1 MNPVQ
6 VLSEVYKTMAGSK
19 KRKPRVKDMQVIEDK
34 KLIKLLMEPTRAKIV
49 FDHLVK
55 GSMTVKQ
62 LADFTGKNPGTI
74 LHHIQKLKEVG
85 LVFEERT
92 EQTQTGI
99 VQRYYRAS
107 AREYRMG
114 ISEMVQATGDDATK
128 RLKSIITSLS
138 VYGIDVPERQIGTA
152 VDLLTA
158 MITRENEI
166 SSRNLI
172 ENEEEYDKLP
182 SSDRGDVSRI
192 IRRFVLEEDSQY
204 RELREKWTAFLRSHR
219 KGV

>member
-1 MNPVQ
+1 M
-6 VLSEVYKTMAGSK
+6 SGSR
-19 KRKPRVKDMQVIEDK
+19 KRKPRIKDMEVIEDK

-49 FDHLVK
+49 FDYLVK
-55 GSMTVKQ
+55 DSMTVKQ
-62 LADFTGKNPGTI
+62 LSEVTGKNPGTI

-114 ISEMVQATGDDATK
+114 ISEMVQATGDDTTK
-128 RLKSIITSLS
+128 RLKSIIRSLS
-138 VYGIDVPERQIGTA
+138 VYGIDIPENQVEKG
-152 VDLLTA
+152 VDLMTA
-158 MITRENEI
+158 LINRENEL
-166 SSRNLI
+166 SSLNLI
-172 ENEEEYDKLP
+172 VNEEGLDELP
-182 SSDRGDVSRI
+182 SSVRGDASRI
-192 IRRFVLEEDSQY
+192 MRRFALEEDSQY
-204 RELREKWTAFLRSHR
+204 RDLRKNWHAFLRSHR

>member
-1 MNPVQ
+1 M
-6 VLSEVYKTMAGSK
+6 SGSK
-19 KRKPRVKDMQVIEDK
+19 KRKPRVKDMEIIEDK
-34 KLIKLLMEPTRAKIV
+34 KMIKILMEPTRAKIV
-49 FDHLVK
+49 FEYLVK
-55 GSMTVKQ
+55 DSKTVKQ
-62 LADFTGKNPGTI
+62 LADITGKNPGTI

-99 VQRYYRAS
+99 VQRFYRAS

-138 VYGIDVPERQIGTA
+138 VYGIDVPERQIGKA

-158 MITRENEI
+158 MINRENEI

-172 ENEEEYDKLP
+172 EKEEEYDKLS

-192 IRRFVLEEDSQY
+192 MRRFVLEEDSQY

-219 KGV
+219 TGV

>member
-1 MNPVQ
+1 M
-6 VLSEVYKTMAGSK
+6 SGSK
-19 KRKPRVKDMQVIEDK
+19 KRKQRVKDMEVVEDK
-34 KLIKLLMEPTRAKIV
+34 NVIKLLMEPTRAKIV
-49 FDHLVK
+49 FDYLVK
-55 GSMTVKQ
+55 DSMTVKQ
-62 LADFTGKNPGTI
+62 LSEVTGKNPGTI

-128 RLKSIITSLS
+128 RLKSIIKSLS
-138 VYGIDVPERQIGTA
+138 VYGIDIPEDQVGEA
-152 VDLLTA
+152 VELLTA
-158 MITRENEI
+158 LISCENDL

-172 ENEEEYDKLP
+172 VNEEDLDKL
-182 SSDRGDVSRI
+182 SSSVRGDASRI
-192 IRRFVLEEDSQY
+192 MRRFALEEDSQY
-204 RELREKWTAFLRSHR
+204 RDLRKKWHAFLGSHR
-219 KGV
+219 TGV

>member
-1 MNPVQ
+1 
-6 VLSEVYKTMAGSK
+6 
-19 KRKPRVKDMQVIEDK
+19 MQVIEDK
-34 KLIKLLMEPTRAKIV
+34 KTIQLLMEPTRAKIV
-49 FDHLVK
+49 FDYLVK
-55 GSMTVKQ
+55 DAMTVKQ
-62 LADFTGKNPGTI
+62 LASVTGKNPGTI

-128 RLKSIITSLS
+128 RLRSIITSLS
-138 VYGIDVPERQIGTA
+138 VYGIDVPEGQIGEA

-158 MITRENEI
+158 LIDKENEI
-166 SSRNLI
+166 SSQNLI
-172 ENEEEYDKLP
+172 VDEDEYDEL
-182 SSDRGDVSRI
+182 SSSERGDASRI
-192 IRRFVLEEDSQY
+192 MRRFALEEDSQY
-204 RELREKWTAFLRSHR
+204 RELREKWHDFLRAHR
-219 KGV
+219 IGVRNE

>member
-1 MNPVQ
+1 M
-6 VLSEVYKTMAGSK
+6 SGSR
-19 KRKPRVKDMQVIEDK
+19 KRKPRIKDMEVIEDK

-49 FDHLVK
+49 FDYLVK
-55 GSMTVKQ
+55 DSMTVKQ
-62 LADFTGKNPGTI
+62 LSEVTGKNPGTI

-114 ISEMVQATGDDATK
+114 ISEMVQATGDDTTK
-128 RLKSIITSLS
+128 RLKSIIRSLS
-138 VYGIDVPERQIGTA
+138 VYGIDVPEDQVEKGMELMTA
-152 VDLLTA
+152 LIDH
-158 MITRENEI
+158 ENEI

-172 ENEEEYDKLP
+172 VNEEDYDKLQ
-182 SSDRGDVSRI
+182 SSVRGDASRI
-192 IRRFVLEEDSQY
+192 MRRFALEEDSQY
-204 RELREKWTAFLRSHR
+204 RDLRSKWHAFLRSHR

>member
-1 MNPVQ
+1 M
-6 VLSEVYKTMAGSK
+6 SGSK
-19 KRKPRVKDMQVIEDK
+19 KRKPRVKDMEVIEDK
-34 KLIKLLMEPTRAKIV
+34 KIIKLLMEPTRAKII
-49 FDHLVK
+49 FDYLVK
-55 GSMTVKQ
+55 DSMTVKQ
-62 LADFTGKNPGTI
+62 LSGVTGKNPGTI

-138 VYGIDVPERQIGTA
+138 VYGIDVPERQIGEA

-158 MITRENEI
+158 MINRENEI
-166 SSRNLI
+166 SSSDLI
-172 ENEEEYDKLP
+172 MKGDEYDKLK

-192 IRRFVLEEDSQY
+192 MRRFVLEEDSQY
-204 RELREKWTAFLRSHR
+204 IELREKWTAFLRSHR
-219 KGV
+219 TGETN

>member
-1 MNPVQ
+1 M
-6 VLSEVYKTMAGSK
+6 SGSK
-19 KRKPRVKDMQVIEDK
+19 KSKPRIKDMEIIEDK

-49 FDHLVK
+49 FDYLVK
-55 GSMTVKQ
+55 DAMTVKQ
-62 LADFTGKNPGTI
+62 LSEVTGKNPGTI

-85 LVFEERT
+85 IVFEERT

-128 RLKSIITSLS
+128 RLKSIIKSLS
-138 VYGIDVPERQIGTA
+138 VYGIDIPESQIDEA
-152 VDLLTA
+152 VELLTA
-158 MITRENEI
+158 MIGRENEI

-172 ENEEEYDKLP
+172 VDEEGLDSLP
-182 SSDRGDVSRI
+182 SSVRGDASRI
-192 IRRFVLEEDSQY
+192 MRRYALEEDSQY
-204 RELREKWTAFLRSHR
+204 RELRENWHAFLSHARSR
-219 KGV
+219 NP

>member
-1 MNPVQ
+1 
-6 VLSEVYKTMAGSK
+6 MAGSK
-19 KRKPRVKDMQVIEDK
+19 KRKPRIKDMEIIEDK
-34 KLIKLLMEPTRAKIV
+34 KMIKILMEPTRAKIV
-49 FDHLVK
+49 FEYLVK
-55 GSMTVKQ
+55 DSKTVKQ
-62 LADFTGKNPGTI
+62 LAVVTGKNPGTI

-92 EQTQTGI
+92 EATPTGI

-114 ISEMVQATGDDATK
+114 ISEMVQATGDDTTK

-138 VYGIDVPERQIGTA
+138 VYGIDVPERQIGAA

-158 MITRENEI
+158 MISRENEI

-172 ENEEEYDKLP
+172 EKEAEYDKLT

-192 IRRFVLEEDSQY
+192 MRRFVLEEDSQY
-204 RELREKWTAFLRSHR
+204 IELREKWTAFLKSHR
-219 KGV
+219 TGVKN

>member
-1 MNPVQ
+1 M
-6 VLSEVYKTMAGSK
+6 E
-19 KRKPRVKDMQVIEDK
+19 VIEDK
-34 KLIKLLMEPTRAKIV
+34 KLIKLLMEPTRGKIV
-49 FDHLVK
+49 FDYLVK
-55 GSMTVKQ
+55 DSMTVKQ
-62 LADFTGKNPGTI
+62 LSDVTGKNPGTI

-114 ISEMVQATGDDATK
+114 ISEMVQATGGDATK

-138 VYGIDVPERQIGTA
+138 VYGIDVPERQIGAA

-158 MITRENEI
+158 MINRENQI
-166 SSRNLI
+166 SSSNLI
-172 ENEEEYDKLP
+172 KKGDEYDKLK
-182 SSDRGDVSRI
+182 SSHRGDVSRI
-192 IRRFVLEEDSQY
+192 MRRFALEEDSQY
-204 RELREKWTAFLRSHR
+204 RELREKWTAFLKSHHT
-219 KGV
+219 GE

>member
-1 MNPVQ
+1 M
-6 VLSEVYKTMAGSK
+6 SGSR
-19 KRKPRVKDMQVIEDK
+19 KRKPRIKDMEVIEDK
-34 KLIKLLMEPTRAKIV
+34 KIIKLLMEPTRAKIV
-49 FDHLVK
+49 FDYLVK
-55 GSMTVKQ
+55 DSMTVKQ
-62 LADFTGKNPGTI
+62 LSEVTGKNPGTI

-114 ISEMVQATGDDATK
+114 ISEMVQATGDDTTK
-128 RLKSIITSLS
+128 RLKSIIRSLS
-138 VYGIDVPERQIGTA
+138 VYGIDVPENQVEKGIELMTA
-152 VDLLTA
+152 L
-158 MITRENEI
+158 INRENEL

-172 ENEEEYDKLP
+172 VNEEGVDKLP
-182 SSDRGDVSRI
+182 SSVRGDASRI
-192 IRRFVLEEDSQY
+192 MRRFALEEDSQY
-204 RELREKWTAFLRSHR
+204 RDLRKKWHAFLESHR

>member
-1 MNPVQ
+1 M
-6 VLSEVYKTMAGSK
+6 SGSK
-19 KRKPRVKDMQVIEDK
+19 KRKRRIKDMEVIEDK
-34 KLIKLLMEPTRAKIV
+34 NLIKLLMEPTRAKIM
-49 FDHLVK
+49 FDYLVK
-55 GSMTVKQ
+55 DSMTVKQ
-62 LADFTGKNPGTI
+62 LSEVTGKNPGTI

-114 ISEMVQATGDDATK
+114 ISEMVQATGDDTTK
-128 RLKSIITSLS
+128 RLKSIIRSLS
-138 VYGIDVPERQIGTA
+138 VYGIDVPEDQVEKGMELMTA
-152 VDLLTA
+152 LIDH
-158 MITRENEI
+158 ENEI

-172 ENEEEYDKLP
+172 VNEEDYDRLQ
-182 SSDRGDVSRI
+182 SSVRGDASRI
-192 IRRFVLEEDSQY
+192 MRRFALEEDSQY
-204 RELREKWTAFLRSHR
+204 RDLRSKWHAFLRSHR

>member
-1 MNPVQ
+1 M
-6 VLSEVYKTMAGSK
+6 SGST
-19 KRKPRVKDMQVIEDK
+19 KRKRRIKDMEVIEDK
-34 KLIKLLMEPTRAKIV
+34 KIIKLLMEPTRAKII
-49 FDHLVK
+49 FDYLVK
-55 GSMTVKQ
+55 DSMTVKQ
-62 LADFTGKNPGTI
+62 LSEVTGKNPGTI

-114 ISEMVQATGDDATK
+114 ISEMVQATGDDTTK
-128 RLKSIITSLS
+128 RLKSIIRSLS
-138 VYGIDVPERQIGTA
+138 VYGIDIPEDQVEKAMELMTA
-152 VDLLTA
+152 L
-158 MITRENEI
+158 INQENEI

-172 ENEEEYDKLP
+172 VDEEGYDKLP
-182 SSDRGDVSRI
+182 SSVRGDAARI
-192 IRRFVLEEDSQY
+192 MRRFALEEDSQY
-204 RELREKWTAFLRSHR
+204 RDLRKDWHAFLGSHR

>member
-1 MNPVQ
+1 M
-6 VLSEVYKTMAGSK
+6 SGSK
-19 KRKPRVKDMQVIEDK
+19 KRKPRVKDMEVIEDK

-49 FDHLVK
+49 FDFLVK
-55 GSMTVKQ
+55 SSKTVKE
-62 LADFTGKNPGTI
+62 LADATGKNPGTI

-138 VYGIDVPERQIGTA
+138 VYGINVPEREIVTA

-158 MITRENEI
+158 MINRENEI

-172 ENEEEYDKLP
+172 ENEDEYDELP
-182 SSDRGDVSRI
+182 SSARGDVSRI

>member
-1 MNPVQ
+1 M
-6 VLSEVYKTMAGSK
+6 TGSK
-19 KRKPRVKDMQVIEDK
+19 KKQRVQDMQVIEDK
-34 KLIKLLMEPTRAKIV
+34 KTIQLLMEPTRAKIV
-49 FDHLVK
+49 FDYLVK
-55 GSMTVKQ
+55 DAMTVKQ
-62 LADFTGKNPGTI
+62 LSSVTGKNPGTI

-128 RLKSIITSLS
+128 RLRSIITSLS
-138 VYGIDVPERQIGTA
+138 VYGIDVPESQIREA

-158 MITRENEI
+158 LIDKENEI
-166 SSRNLI
+166 SSRNLVV
-172 ENEEEYDKLP
+172 NEDDYDEL
-182 SSDRGDVSRI
+182 SSSERGDASRI
-192 IRRFVLEEDSQY
+192 MRRFALEEDSQY
-204 RELREKWTAFLRSHR
+204 RELREKWHSFLRAHR
-219 KGV
+219 IGVRNE